1 MSTFVIVGG
10 SYAAVQAAV
19 SARQHGYD
27 GRIVLFSAEKELPY
41 HRPPLSKAFLNTE
54 LPNSRL
60 WLRSEAF
67 YEQHQ
72 IEVEL
77 GQTVT
82 QLDLGKQRAEFGQ
95 SYLPYDQLLLAT
107 GARAMTLPW
116 QTRPIEGVF
125 SLRDLADAQ
134 AIKEHLPKTKKA
146 VVIGGGFIGL
156 ELASS
161 LNTLGVE
168 TTVVELSERL
178 VGRVV
183 SPFISEYLLQR
194 HQQQGVR
201 ICLNSQVVGVKH
213 DQQVTAVVLADGQNI
228 EADLVVVGVGAK
240 PNTELLA
247 PFASESVAQ
256 GIRVNTEAKTVIPR
270 VWAAGDCALTA
281 LNLEAQP
288 TWLRLESVNAANELG
303 KAAGA
308 AVAGKSE
315 PFLTAPWFWSDQ
327 FDLKMQMV
335 GIALPTDTL
344 VVRGEPE
351 SKRFSV
357 FHLRPTGEIGAVQ
370 SINRPAEHLLARRL
384 VNEHQ
389 SIAAAVLQDESINLK
404 EIMA

>member
-27 GRIVLFSAEKELPY
+27 GRIVLLSAEKELPY
-41 HRPPLSKAFLNTE
+41 HRPPLSKSFLNTE
-54 LPNSRL
+54 MPSSRL

-72 IEVEL
+72 IDVEL

-82 QLDLGKQRAEFGQ
+82 QLDLGKQQVEFGQ
-95 SYLPYDQLLLAT
+95 SCLTYDNLLLAT

-116 QTRPIEGVF
+116 QITPVKGVF

-134 AIKEHLPKTKKA
+134 AIKEHLPKAKKA

-161 LNTLGVE
+161 LSTLGID

-178 VGRVV
+178 AGRVV

-201 ICLNSQVVGVKH
+201 VCLNSQVAGVKH
-213 DQQVTAVVLADGQNI
+213 DQQVTAVVLADGQEI

-247 PFASESVAQ
+247 PFFSENVAQ
-256 GIRVNTEAKTVIPR
+256 GIQVNTEAKTVIPA
-270 VWAAGDCALTA
+270 VWAAGDCALTS
-281 LNLEAQP
+281 LNLGAQS

-308 AVAGKSE
+308 AIAGKSE
-315 PFLTAPWFWSDQ
+315 PFVTAPWFWSDQ
-327 FDLKMQMV
+327 FDLKIQMV

-344 VVRGEPE
+344 VLRGEPE

-357 FHLRPTGEIGAVQ
+357 FHLRQTGEIGAVQ

-384 VNEHQ
+384 VSERQH
-389 SIAAAVLQDESINLK
+389 IATAILQDESINLK
-404 EIMA
+404 EVTA

>member
-27 GRIVLFSAEKELPY
+27 GRIVLLSAEKELPY
-41 HRPPLSKAFLNTE
+41 HRPPLSKAFLNTDM
-54 LPNSRL
+54 PSSRL

-72 IEVEL
+72 IDLEL

-82 QLDLGKQRAEFGQ
+82 RLDPAKQHVEFGQ
-95 SYLPYDQLLLAT
+95 ARLAYDHLLLAT

-116 QTRPIEGVF
+116 QTTPIEGVF

-134 AIKEHLPKTKKA
+134 AIKEYLPKTKKA

-161 LNTLGVE
+161 LSSLGID
-168 TTVVELSERL
+168 TIVVELSERL
-178 VGRVV
+178 AGRVV
-183 SPFISEYLLQR
+183 SPFISEYLLHR

-201 ICLNSQVVGVKH
+201 VCLNSQVVGVKH
-213 DQQVTAVVLADGQNI
+213 DKKVTAVVLADGQEI
-228 EADLVVVGVGAK
+228 EASLVVVGVGAK

-247 PFASESVAQ
+247 PFSQESVAQ
-256 GIRVNTEAKTVIPR
+256 GIQVNAEAKTAIPA
-270 VWAAGDCALTA
+270 VWAAGDCALTS
-281 LNLEAQP
+281 LNLGTQA

-308 AVAGKSE
+308 AIAGKSE
-315 PFLTAPWFWSDQ
+315 PFVTAPWFWSDQ
-327 FDLKMQMV
+327 FDLKIQMV
-335 GIALPTDTL
+335 GITLPTDTL
-344 VVRGEPE
+344 VVRGDPE

-357 FHLRPTGEIGAVQ
+357 FHLRPTGEVGAVQ

-384 VNEHQ
+384 VNERQH
-389 SIAAAVLQDESINLK
+389 IAAAVLQDESINLK
-404 EIMA
+404 EVTA